1 MKKLL
6 SIILTVCM
14 IASLAATCMVSSGAA
29 LDASAYPN
37 VKIFA
42 GLTADQ
48 VKVGQGYA
56 GGRTTNAVVT
66 AQATHYDITTKI
78 NKTDVENFDEYVYV
92 KLPAMAPGTTYKYMA
107 YKYKLTADSLTC
119 NDWLYVDGTHA
130 DGSAMGVGSVNSG
143 WRKNEHIASGGTG
156 KWTTVIIPL
165 PAGLSQYAAGG
176 TFDMNATLDS
186 IRFGTPTTTA
196 GKLSFAWAGI
206 FESEAKISEFDTAFN
221 AAYTLTND
229 GTVATKTEKDVAA
242 QKVEDGSLKV
252 GDVKYTIPH
261 MITFDEDAYTSWVG
275 KAASADA
282 ASPLRATWTAR
293 QTNESAKFAEE
304 TSGNNYLAV
313 ASFFTSYSD
322 FRFANGEK
330 FLYSADIRY
339 SGTVNNFRGFLVNFG
354 EENNTDT
361 DAHKGS
367 IFYDNNGINDDAKES
382 YVGKS
387 GCGIYL
393 LKADTVRIFVY
404 TVSDTGS
411 LGVISNDVAITTSV
425 ANWANLKIYDDGA
438 GTISFY
444 LGTEYL
450 GKITYSD
457 AGLLPVEV
465 SAYNERYYRKAT
477 IFGKDN
483 TKVVSTD
490 KAVISY
496 TKSFG
501 MGTRATSMDI
511 DNLSIAEYT
520 MPIEE
525 VAVNLSSEKGKVGDT
540 VTVALSLNTPEK
552 TIAAVHTLVKYD
564 TTKLSYKGFT
574 DGTAFVLDDKYGA
587 YAEEQESGTISLAL
601 ANFVTEA
608 DGTYHV
614 GNTAATGIVIY
625 LKFEILS
632 AAAAGDKIDLIME
645 LPSTGAGATVFDE
658 NYTPIDRAPVFTNGS
673 VTVEAAPAPT
683 TPTKITLN
691 NSATVTIDSTRT
703 YIVLPSSTSATT
715 YANFKAMFNDVDYL
729 VIKNASGAEIE
740 SGRYIGT
747 NFTVELVVNKTT
759 LEKLTVY
766 MVGDVDS
773 NGKVTGTDATT
784 LKRYLAQS
792 YTIDGALKLA
802 ANAYADSR
810 GYINAVDCTSI
821 LKFAQTGAF

>member
-42 GLTADQ
+42 GLTATQ
-48 VKVGQGYA
+48 VQTGQGYA

-66 AQATHYDITTKI
+66 AQATHYDITTSADGKS
-78 NKTDVENFDEYVYV
+78 DEYVYV

-107 YKYKLTADSLTC
+107 YKYKLTAGSFTF
-119 NDWLYVDGTHA
+119 NGYLYVDGTHA
-130 DGSAMGVGSVNSG
+130 DGSAMGAGSANSG
-143 WRKNEHIASGGTG
+143 WRVNEHNTSKAGTG
-156 KWTTVIIPL
+156 NWTTVIIPL
-165 PAGLSQYAAGG
+165 PSGLSQHPEKG

-206 FESEAKISEFDTAFN
+206 FESEAKISEFDAAFN

-229 GTVATKTEKDVAA
+229 GKTEKAVAA
-242 QKVEDGSLKV
+242 QKVEGGSLKV

-261 MITFDEDAYTSWVG
+261 MITFDEDAYTSWIG
-275 KAASADA
+275 KAASRDA
-282 ASPLRATWTAR
+282 GSPLRATWTAR
-293 QTNESAKFAEE
+293 QANESAKFAEE
-304 TSGNNYLAV
+304 SSGNNYLAV

-552 TIAAVHTLVKYD
+552 TISAVHTLVKYD

-645 LPSTGAGATVFDE
+645 LPSTGTGASVFDE
-658 NYTPIDRAPVFTNGS
+658 NYNPIDRAPVFTNGS
-673 VTVEAAPAPT
+673 ITVEAASAPT

-766 MVGDVDS
+766 MVGDYNSD
-773 NGKVTGTDATT
+773 GKV
-784 LKRYLAQS
+784 S
-792 YTIDGALKLA
+792 YNDSGALGADISSSAVKTGAFKKA
-802 ANAYADSR
+802 ANANGDSR
-810 GYINAVDCTSI
+810 ESI
-821 LKFAQTGAF
+821 TVADVASISKFISSGAF